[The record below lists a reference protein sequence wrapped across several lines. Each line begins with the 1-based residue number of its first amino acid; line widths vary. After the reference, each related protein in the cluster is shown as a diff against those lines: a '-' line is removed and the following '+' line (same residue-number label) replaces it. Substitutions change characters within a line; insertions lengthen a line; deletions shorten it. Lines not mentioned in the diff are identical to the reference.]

1 MLQKLRFYVK
11 KIFKK
16 SKQKVF
22 MKYQSFQKRGKVS
35 PNKTIKV
42 SWRFKSKKKMYSI
55 FTVHENSLNTDFV
68 DKLHIF
74 VTFVNKV

>member
-1 MLQKLRFYVK
+1 
-11 KIFKK
+11 
-16 SKQKVF
+16 

-68 DKLHIF
+68 DKLHILLHL
-74 VTFVNKV
+74 